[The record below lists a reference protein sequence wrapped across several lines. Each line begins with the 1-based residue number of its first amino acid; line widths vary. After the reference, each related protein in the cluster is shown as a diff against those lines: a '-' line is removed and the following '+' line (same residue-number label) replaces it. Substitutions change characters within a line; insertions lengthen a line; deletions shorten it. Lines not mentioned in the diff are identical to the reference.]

1 MEGVERDRRPSPEI
15 SDTCFLPHPL
25 AAVSDPALPGFG
37 KCQLEYQGGAVRS
50 GGGREGTPF
59 SQLLAVV
66 RDAAVSG

>member
-37 KCQLEYQGGAVRS
+37 KCQLEYQGG
-50 GGGREGTPF
+50 GREGTPF